1 MIDLVFLVQQVSN
14 LSLLRIIGANPRGG
28 QSEPIPISIK
38 PDIGN
43 GRISVNKTSSEKEI
57 LVKNLLWL
65 ITVASPKC
73 KRRFCQ

>member
-14 LSLLRIIGANPRGG
+14 LSLLRIIGANPKGG

-43 GRISVNKTSSEKEI
+43 GRVSVNKTSSEKEI
-57 LVKNLLWL
+57 LIKNLFWP
-65 ITVASPKC
+65 ITVASPKYE
-73 KRRFCQ
+73 RRFCQ